1 MTNSEKD
8 ELAGEFG
15 LNLPENISDDEAR
28 FITDKNILYVLGG
41 QAYDRK
47 VARKG

>member
-8 ELAGEFG
+8 ELAGEYG
-15 LNLPENISDDEAR
+15 LNLPDTVSDEQAR